1 MPSLMHR
8 CTAPTSPRRL
18 LHSLGHYLLYRVQI
32 AYFQKYVIG
41 NYFAFGS
48 RSNNCQSWKK
58 LRGYTSHLV
67 KLPLQNDIQHR
78 TRQTCVLVKTNK
90 EVSILISTDIE
101 TVESCQ
107 LEQRP
112 YTWRHK
118 PSIWP
123 VAYSSS
129 LSSTITP
136 FLLNFFNLSLTPKA
150 FRPALT
156 VFLII

>member
-1 MPSLMHR
+1 MPSLMHH

-32 AYFQKYVIG
+32 AYVRKYVIG

-48 RSNNCQSWKK
+48 RSSNCQSWKK

-90 EVSILISTDIE
+90 EVSILIS
-101 TVESCQ
+101 
-107 LEQRP
+107 
-112 YTWRHK
+112 K
-118 PSIWP
+118 PWNH
-123 VAYSSS
+123 V
-129 LSSTITP
+129 
-136 FLLNFFNLSLTPKA
+136 NLSNVRTPEDTNHQ
-150 FRPALT
+150 FDPLRTLCH
-156 VFLII
+156 FLQL